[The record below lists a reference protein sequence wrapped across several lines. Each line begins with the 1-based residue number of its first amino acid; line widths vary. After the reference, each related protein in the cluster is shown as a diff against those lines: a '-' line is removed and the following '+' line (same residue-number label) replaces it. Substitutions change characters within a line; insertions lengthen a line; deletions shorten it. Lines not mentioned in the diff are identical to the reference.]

1 MKKRK
6 TPNSNRSNRS
16 NRRRPRR
23 DRIPIRTVL
32 ITFVC
37 GGLVLA
43 GIFFAASQHFSAMN
57 VGMENS
63 KLRKQLEDFKAE
75 NRRLTLAKEV
85 AMSPA
90 QITKLA
96 REIGL
101 DTPQPTETAAVKRIE
116 ETVET
121 AKDEQATAELASVK
135 ENSIDKRD
143 RVAKTETASIK
154 ESAKQDRE
162 REVKVIRTVEARS
175 TTAKEKTAKKK
186 TNPESEKVE
195 KAKDGTSRP
204 RIITVAKLR

>member
-6 TPNSNRSNRS
+6 TPNSNRSNR
-16 NRRRPRR
+16 RRPKN
-23 DRIPIRTVL
+23 DRVSIRTVL

-37 GGLVLA
+37 GGLVLV
-43 GIFFAASQHFSAMN
+43 GIFFAASQHFSAMSI
-57 VGMENS
+57 GMENS
-63 KLRKQLEDFKAE
+63 KLRKQLEDFKSE

-96 REIGL
+96 REIGF
-101 DTPQPTETAAVKRIE
+101 DTPQPTDLAAVKHEKAAEQR
-116 ETVET
+116 
-121 AKDEQATAELASVK
+121 KDERPAVELASVK
-135 ENSIDKRD
+135 ENAIDERD
-143 RVAKTETASIK
+143 RIAKAEMVSLK
-154 ESAKQDRE
+154 KDAKADTQPE
-162 REVKVIRTVEARS
+162 AKIVRTVETRS
-175 TTAKEKTAKKK
+175 TTAKAKPAKKK

>member
-6 TPNSNRSNRS
+6 APNSNRSNRRRS
-16 NRRRPRR
+16 NH
-23 DRIPIRTVL
+23 DRISFRTVL

-43 GIFFAASQHFSAMN
+43 GIFLAASQHFSAMN

-96 REIGL
+96 REIGF
-101 DTPQPTETAAVKRIE
+101 DTPQPTEVAAVKS
-116 ETVET
+116 VEKAAEQPT
-121 AKDEQATAELASVK
+121 EEQATVELASVK
-135 ENSIDKRD
+135 ESPIEKRD
-143 RVAKTETASIK
+143 RIIKTETASLTK
-154 ESAKQDRE
+154 NVSTEKQP
-162 REVKVIRTVEARS
+162 EVKIIKTVETRS
-175 TTAKEKTAKKK
+175 AATKAKPAPKK
-186 TNPESEKVE
+186 TNPEAEKVVVV
-195 KAKDGTSRP
+195 KDGSSRP
-204 RIITVAKLR
+204 RVITVAKLR

>member
-6 TPNSNRSNRS
+6 APASNRS
-16 NRRRPRR
+16 NRRRPKN
-23 DRIPIRTVL
+23 DRNTIRAVL

-57 VGMENS
+57 IGMENS

-90 QITKLA
+90 EITRLA
-96 REIGL
+96 SEIGL
-101 DTPQPTETAAVKRIE
+101 GTPRPIEVAASKQAETVSEKALEETAAKPAAV
-116 ETVET
+116 
-121 AKDEQATAELASVK
+121 ELASVK
-135 ENSIDKRD
+135 ENSDEKRA
-143 RVAKTETASIK
+143 RIAKPETASLKKNAKSDEHRDVVVIK
-154 ESAKQDRE
+154 
-162 REVKVIRTVEARS
+162 TVETRP
-175 TTAKEKTAKKK
+175 TTAKTKPAKKK
-186 TNPESEKVE
+186 TNAEAEKV
-195 KAKDGTSRP
+195 KDGTSRP

>member
-1 MKKRK
+1 MKKRT
-6 TPNSNRSNRS
+6 TPNSNRSNRRWPK
-16 NRRRPRR
+16 N
-23 DRIPIRTVL
+23 DRISIRTVL

-57 VGMENS
+57 IGMENS
-63 KLRKQLEDFKAE
+63 KLRKQLEDFRSE

-96 REIGL
+96 REIGF
-101 DTPQPTETAAVKRIE
+101 DTPQPTDAAAAKP
-116 ETVET
+116 VEK
-121 AKDEQATAELASVK
+121 AVEQPKDERATVELASVK
-135 ENSIDKRD
+135 ENSIDKRE
-143 RVAKTETASIK
+143 RIAKPETVSIK
-154 ESAKQDRE
+154 ESTKTE
-162 REVKVIRTVEARS
+162 KPREVKIVRTVETHS
-175 TTAKEKTAKKK
+175 TTAAKEKPAKKK